1 MTTELTRTDINAFRK
16 ARDVTVRLTNPN
28 SVETGRYT
36 YGSLPCE
43 VTLKLGPKRDRETT
57 LNVDGDVYSYSDV
70 ASNEVVDNAFAMIV
84 ASQYSEEYMTFAE
97 SLRVG
102 DRLKFV
108 FIVGGKNHEKLRAAG
123 FETYELTARICRPTK
138 KGCKYFSY
146 TLDTNVI
153 SRDNPCRMVHYK
165 SKPSEVL
172 A

>member
-1 MTTELTRTDINAFRK
+1 MFTELTRADINAFRK

-28 SVETGRYT
+28 SLDTENF
-36 YGSLPCE
+36 YGIPCD
-43 VTLKLGPKRDRETT
+43 VTLKLGRNRENEIILKVHGGSHSYTT
-57 LNVDGDVYSYSDV
+57 VPTNV
-70 ASNEVVDNAFAMIV
+70 VVDNAFAMIV

-146 TLDTNVI
+146 TLDTDVI